1 MASRTPKV
9 AVIAGPNGAG
19 KSTIAP
25 ALLCDVFGIREF
37 VNADVIA
44 RGMSAFDPDSAAI
57 AAGRVMLSR
66 LHELAEARAD
76 FAFETTLASRSF
88 APWIAKLR
96 DSDYFFH
103 LAFVWIP
110 SPDVSVARVR
120 HRVAS
125 GGHHVP
131 DDVVRRRYERGI
143 DNFFRLYRPIA
154 DRWRV
159 LDNTARGA
167 PRLIAEG
174 RGDDEIVVLDPRIWN
189 IMKPPDLIRERAPLR
204 EPFDDTEAV
213 LRAAARGVRE
223 ALRRHKL
230 LGESIA
236 SWENGR
242 VVEIKAEDIV
252 LPPEIPP
259 ESSFAKT

>member
-1 MASRTPKV
+1 L

-25 ALLCDVFGIREF
+25 TLLREFGIREF

-44 RGMSAFDPDSAAI
+44 RGMSGFDPDSAAI
-57 AAGRVMLSR
+57 AAGRAMLSR

-96 DSDYFFH
+96 ASGYVFE

-110 SPDVSVARVR
+110 SADLSIARVR

-159 LDNTARGA
+159 YDNSDRAKA
-167 PRLIAEG
+167 RLIAFG
-174 RGDDEIVVLDPRIWN
+174 HGDEDVEVLDPRTWN
-189 IMKPPDLIRERAPLR
+189 MTKPPDVIRERAPAR
-204 EPFDDTEAV
+204 EPFDDIEAV
-213 LRAAARGVRE
+213 NRAVARGVRE

-236 SWENGR
+236 VWEDGR

-259 ESSFAKT
+259 ESSFAQR

>member
-1 MASRTPKV
+1 MATSAPKL

-19 KSTIAP
+19 KSTVAP
-25 ALLCDVFGIREF
+25 MLLRDVFGIREF

-44 RGMSAFDPDSAAI
+44 RGLSAFDPDSAAI

-66 LHELAEARAD
+66 LHELADARVD

-96 DSDYFFH
+96 ESGYVFE

-110 SPDVSVARVR
+110 SPDLSVARVR
-120 HRVAS
+120 NRVAS

-154 DRWRV
+154 DEWRMN
-159 LDNTARGA
+159 DNSVRDNL
-167 PRLIAEG
+167 RLIAIG
-174 RGDDEIVVLDPRIWN
+174 HGDEDIEVLDARTWN
-189 IMKPPDLIRERAPLR
+189 IMKPPDEIRERPPAR
-204 EPFDDTEAV
+204 KPFYDNDVVT
-213 LRAAARGVRE
+213 RAMQRGVRE

-236 SWENGR
+236 VWENGR

-259 ESSFAKT
+259 ESSFAKS